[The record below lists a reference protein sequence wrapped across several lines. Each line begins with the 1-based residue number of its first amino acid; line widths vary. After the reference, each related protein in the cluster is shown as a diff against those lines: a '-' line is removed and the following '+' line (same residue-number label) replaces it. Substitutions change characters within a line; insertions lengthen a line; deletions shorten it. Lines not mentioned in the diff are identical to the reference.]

1 MTVIL
6 EAAAGLCL
14 LYYGGIVLSTGFSVS
29 FSLFWPFCAAL
40 FGFLAAGRHY
50 YLNHREEI
58 PVWPLV
64 SAVTVLGAAAAVIA
78 VVLVLIGTGI
88 LTSTKKSM
96 DYVIVLGAKVNGTEP
111 SNSLKKRLD
120 RAIDY
125 AENNPNTFLVLS
137 GGQGKDEEIA
147 EAEVM
152 YEYLRYNGVPET
164 QLLLE
169 TRSTNT
175 RENIRYSLEV
185 IRSQEQWKE
194 RVFQQIFKEVGENAY
209 APGDELDSIHIGI
222 LTSDFHLFRAK
233 AIAKKQGGRNVY
245 GISAPSDPLLIPNL
259 WLREC
264 FAILKDK
271 FMGNI

>member
-1 MTVIL
+1 M
-6 EAAAGLCL
+6 
-14 LYYGGIVLSTGFSVS
+14 
-29 FSLFWPFCAAL
+29 
-40 FGFLAAGRHY
+40 
-50 YLNHREEI
+50 
-58 PVWPLV
+58 
-64 SAVTVLGAAAAVIA
+64 IA

-233 AIAKKQGGRNVY
+233 AIAKKQGVRNVY